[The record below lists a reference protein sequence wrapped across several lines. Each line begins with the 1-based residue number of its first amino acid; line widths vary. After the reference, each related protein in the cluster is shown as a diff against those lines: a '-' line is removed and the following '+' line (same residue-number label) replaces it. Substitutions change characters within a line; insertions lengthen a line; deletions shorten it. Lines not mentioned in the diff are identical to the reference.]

1 MPEPRTSVQLSEIVK
16 PLSNSGL
23 NHTASGI
30 GSPKLTHVNVG
41 AGCKKFRSAKLITSA
56 DLQAHTKSDL
66 VKMAKRLGV
75 TGYANMLKGQLV
87 SAVAKASQAKAQP
100 KKKAKAKPAKKATP
114 KKRVTA
120 STSAKTSTKSASKSV
135 ATKKK
140 KVATKTKA
148 APKTVAKSKP
158 AAKKAVKKK
167 AAVKTAVTKAA
178 KPKKLAAKKAP
189 AKPKPKPTN
198 PRILKRI
205 RELQLQR
212 DSDRDIAFRPTLIKP
227 PGSSEPI
234 WEKEPQRDRIALFVR
249 DAFWMHASW
258 DITRQAIERA
268 KAAMAEQWHASRPVL
283 RLLRL
288 EDDDGSSVETIERDI
303 DIHGGLR
310 NWYIEWNGSSAT
322 FRVMIGYLAPTGRFH
337 AISESNIVSTP
348 AAGSPESVDDHWTQA
363 ASESEKIFSLSGG
376 YDDERE
382 TAEMKQMLEERI
394 HRTLGAPALAK
405 LGAGNDSP
413 FRKKNNFHFDM
424 DIELV
429 LYGSTVPD
437 GYLTLNGEPVTLRED
452 GTFVLRFPF
461 PDRRQVLPAVACSRD
476 GSQTRTIV
484 VAVERN
490 TKIMEPLDSE
500 KDTGD

>member
-1 MPEPRTSVQLSEIVK
+1 M
-16 PLSNSGL
+16 
-23 NHTASGI
+23 
-30 GSPKLTHVNVG
+30 
-41 AGCKKFRSAKLITSA
+41 ITSA
-56 DLQAHTKSDL
+56 DLQAHTKADL

-87 SAVAKASQAKAQP
+87 TAVAKASSAKP
-100 KKKAKAKPAKKATP
+100 SKKAKPKASSKKAPPAKKA
-114 KKRVTA
+114 
-120 STSAKTSTKSASKSV
+120 
-135 ATKKK
+135 
-140 KVATKTKA
+140 
-148 APKTVAKSKP
+148 P
-158 AAKKAVKKK
+158 AAKKRAPAKTAAKAKATKAPAKSKAAARKPKVTAKTKTAPKTKKK
-167 AAVKTAVTKAA
+167 AAQAAPKASPSAA
-178 KPKKLAAKKAP
+178 KPKKLAAKKTP

-227 PGSSEPI
+227 PGSTEPI

-249 DAFWMHASW
+249 DAYWMHASW
-258 DITRQAIERA
+258 DVTRQAIDRA

-283 RLLRL
+283 RLLKL

-310 NWYIEWNGSSAT
+310 NWYIEWDGSAAT

-348 AAGSPESVDDHWTQA
+348 TAGSSESVDEHWTQA

-382 TAEMKQMLEERI
+382 TADMKDMLEERI
-394 HRTLGAPALAK
+394 HRSLGAPALAK

-424 DIELV
+424 DIEMV